1 MSVLN
6 TIINE
11 LIQLLIP
18 IVVSAIAAYVAR
30 KLVPA
35 AISFINAQLD
45 ESQRAFI
52 KATLEMAAHST
63 EAERIRVA
71 LSQGTFDALA
81 YAIRVADDE
90 LNRYGI
96 DLDQAAIKAGL
107 LAELHKLRVFTDIT
121 DSGAGAGLS
130 AALGTITPPTLPTA
144 APMVVT
150 NSIQSVELGEGD
162 TTSRG
167 ILPIPTDAPPQLV
180 ISQRK
185 ALMWL

>member
-1 MSVLN
+1 MNLLS
-6 TIINE
+6 TIINT

-18 IVVSAIAAYVAR
+18 IVVSAIVAYVAR

-35 AISFINAQLD
+35 AIAFIDARLD
-45 ESQRAFI
+45 ASQRAFI
-52 KATLEMAAHST
+52 RATFEMAAHST

-71 LSQGTFDALA
+71 LAQGTFDALA

-96 DLDQAAIKAGL
+96 DLDQGAIRAGL
-107 LAELHKLRVFTDIT
+107 LAELHKLRIFTDIEGGT
-121 DSGAGAGLS
+121 AVETLASAVGQGADD
-130 AALGTITPPTLPTA
+130 
-144 APMVVT
+144 
-150 NSIQSVELGEGD
+150 GEG
-162 TTSRG
+162 TRG

>member
-35 AISFINAQLD
+35 AISFINTRLD

-107 LAELHKLRVFTDIT
+107 LAELHKLRIFTDIT
-121 DSGAGAGLS
+121 DSGAGLS
-130 AALGTITPPTLPTA
+130 AALGTIAAPTLPTA

>member
-1 MSVLN
+1 VNLLS

-11 LIQLLIP
+11 LIQCLIP
-18 IVVSAIAAYVAR
+18 IVISAIAAYIAR

-35 AISFINAQLD
+35 AIAFVDARLD
-45 ESQRAFI
+45 ESQRRFI
-52 KATLEMAAHST
+52 KDAFEMAAHST

-71 LSQGTFDALA
+71 LAQGTFDALA

-96 DLDQAAIKAGL
+96 DLDQGAIRAGL
-107 LAELHKLRVFTDIT
+107 LAELHKLRVFTDVE
-121 DSGAGAGLS
+121 GS
-130 AALGTITPPTLPTA
+130 AAGGATVGTIA
-144 APMVVT
+144 APALAAAVAAT
-150 NSIQSVELGEGD
+150 TSIQHVELGEDGES
-162 TTSRG
+162 TRG
-167 ILPIPTDAPPQLV
+167 ILPMQSESLGLP

>member
-30 KLVPA
+30 KLVPGIIA
-35 AISFINAQLD
+35 FINARLD

-71 LSQGTFDALA
+71 LAQGTFDALA

-107 LAELHKLRVFTDIT
+107 LAELHKLRAFDDIE
-121 DSGAGAGLS
+121 GVAVAVPI
-130 AALGTITPPTLPTA
+130 ATA
-144 APMVVT
+144 VD
-150 NSIQSVELGEGD
+150 QSVDTGEGA
-162 TTSRG
+162 RG
-167 ILPIPTDAPPQLV
+167 ILPMATSAPGPTLAH
-180 ISQRK
+180 RR